1 MTDNAS
7 RAKDEELRLELLQT
21 IFKFKK
27 LANSGLG
34 MKLVD
39 GKQDISLAEFML
51 LRAIEENDPSSSSN
65 VGPTDIGRF
74 LSVTKGAVSQMM
86 SSLEHKGF
94 ISRTLPRENRRSTLV
109 LLTPKGRE
117 LLGDE
122 KSEFNMKLDA
132 LIAAMGHE
140 DIEELIR
147 IVEKLTKT
155 LERPQFK
162 G

>member
-7 RAKDEELRLELLQT
+7 RAKDEELRIELLQT

-51 LRAIEENDPSSSSN
+51 LRAIEE
-65 VGPTDIGRF
+65 
-74 LSVTKGAVSQMM
+74 
-86 SSLEHKGF
+86 GF

>member
-7 RAKDEELRLELLQT
+7 RTKDEELRIELLQT

-65 VGPTDIGRF
+65 VVP
-74 LSVTKGAVSQMM
+74 
-86 SSLEHKGF
+86 
-94 ISRTLPRENRRSTLV
+94 RTLDDFSP
-109 LLTPKGRE
+109 LLKVRCR
-117 LLGDE
+117 
-122 KSEFNMKLDA
+122 K
-132 LIAAMGHE
+132 
-140 DIEELIR
+140 
-147 IVEKLTKT
+147 
-155 LERPQFK
+155 
-162 G
+162 

>member
-1 MTDNAS
+1 M
-7 RAKDEELRLELLQT
+7 
-21 IFKFKK
+21 
-27 LANSGLG
+27 
-34 MKLVD
+34 
-39 GKQDISLAEFML
+39 
-51 LRAIEENDPSSSSN
+51 
-65 VGPTDIGRF
+65 
-74 LSVTKGAVSQMM
+74 
-86 SSLEHKGF
+86 
-94 ISRTLPRENRRSTLV
+94 RSTLV